1 MGRVVPFNY
10 IDAAIAAGGDGT
22 AAELLSLIKGGG
34 DRDRIDYISKIGLV
48 EGFTKQGYID
58 KFGDPFKSSK
68 KLIDDFDADGDKP
81 KVLTEEQKR
90 ELEEFRK
97 QFGIIN

>member
-10 IDAAIAAGGDGT
+10 IDAAISAGGDGM
-22 AAELLSLIKGGG
+22 ASELLNLIKGGG
-34 DRDRIDYISKIGLV
+34 DKDRMDYISKIGLV

-58 KFGDPFKSSK
+58 TFGDPFKSSK

-81 KVLTEEQKR
+81 EVLSDEKKR

-97 QFGIIN
+97 QFGMAN